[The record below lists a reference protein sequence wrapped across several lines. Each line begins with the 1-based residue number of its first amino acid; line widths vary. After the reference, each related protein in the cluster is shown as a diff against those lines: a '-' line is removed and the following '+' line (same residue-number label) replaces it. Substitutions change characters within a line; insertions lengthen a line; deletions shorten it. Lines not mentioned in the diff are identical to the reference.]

1 MSGERG
7 GPGELFRRSRT
18 VEVDGEQRPLASL
31 LRRGAAL
38 AVDVCFA
45 VLAAA
50 LVLDLVSFRIPLDSG
65 RASTPILAV
74 FGVLAFYVL
83 WVRDRGAPGPGPSLG
98 RRFLRLRL
106 VPVAGPRRFARPVT
120 VADDPP
126 GAEDDTRR
134 TLRAALLAVAASL
147 AALLFMGDAVS
158 RTTVFLAV
166 RGHVEGAAA
175 GGQGAAPPPLPAAA
189 SLAAIPSALLVGRT
203 RAYVRVKAEWS
214 GGGGGGPFEFFL
226 ERAGAGAPWEVVH
239 VRPGG
244 SAWMRDYSLSVPDAE
259 VPAP

>member
-1 MSGERG
+1 MSEDGRG
-7 GPGELFRRSRT
+7 PAGPFRRPRT

-45 VLAAA
+45 VLAGA
-50 LVLDLVSFRIPLDSG
+50 LVLDAVSFRIPLDSA

-74 FGVLAFYVL
+74 FGVLAFYIL
-83 WVRDRGAPGPGPSLG
+83 WLRDRGAPGPGPSLG
-98 RRFLRLRL
+98 RRFLGLRL
-106 VPVAGPRRFARPVT
+106 ARVAGPLRFARPVT
-120 VADDPP
+120 IADGPP
-126 GAEDDTRR
+126 GAQDDTRR

-147 AALLFMGDAVS
+147 AALFFMGDAVS

-166 RGHVEGAAA
+166 RGHVERAEGAA
-175 GGQGAAPPPLPAAA
+175 
-189 SLAAIPSALLVGRT
+189 SVAAIPTALLAGRT
-203 RAYVRVKAEWS
+203 RAYVRVKADWD
-214 GGGGGGPFEFFL
+214 GGGEARGGGPFEFFL
-226 ERAGAGAPWEVVH
+226 ERAGPGAPWQVVH

-244 SAWMRDYSLSVPDAE
+244 STWMRDYSLSVPDAE